1 MAKAKKVAS
10 SEGLKQT
17 DPQPATRNPQPATR
31 NPQPATHMPQPATR
45 NAHAAT
51 VAIPALRVK
60 RPSRF
65 GSIVQRCSNNRH
77 S

>member
-31 NPQPATHMPQPATR
+31 NAHAATR
-45 NAHAAT
+45 NAHASTHMPQPLLFLLCA
-51 VAIPALRVK
+51 
-60 RPSRF
+60 
-65 GSIVQRCSNNRH
+65 
-77 S
+77 